1 MQSCHKFQAC
11 QSDRLGLNGAM
22 TVIALDG
29 PAGSGKSTIA
39 GLLAEKIGF
48 LHADSGAIYR
58 TLTLASMRRM
68 GSGSN
73 PQDFGAEFQKSGID
87 PDTLEVQVVVA
98 DGKQS
103 NRIQGKDVG
112 LEIRSP
118 EVTGRIRYIADS
130 VPYRNT
136 VNRLLREFAEQAGL
150 VADGRDM
157 GTEVFPDTTSK
168 FFLEASV
175 QVRAKRR
182 YEEMLGQGNSSQTLA
197 EIEQDIARRDEEDR
211 NRAVGALRKAD
222 DAILI
227 DTSDLSREDVL
238 SRILAHIQFRF

>member
-1 MQSCHKFQAC
+1 MS
-11 QSDRLGLNGAM
+11 
-22 TVIALDG
+22 VIALDG

-39 GLLAEKIGF
+39 GMLAEKIGF

-58 TLTLASMRRM
+58 TITLASVQKL
-68 GSGSN
+68 GSGAD
-73 PQDFGAEFQKSGID
+73 PEQFGAMFQKSDLD
-87 PDTLEVQVVVA
+87 PDGLGIRVVVS
-98 DGKQS
+98 DGRQS
-103 NRIQGKDVG
+103 NCIGNVDVG
-112 LEIRSP
+112 REIRTP
-118 EVTGRIRYIADS
+118 EVTARIRYIADS
-130 VPYRNT
+130 VNCRNT
-136 VNRLLREFAEQAGL
+136 VNRLLREFADETGL

-157 GTEVFPDTTSK
+157 GTIVFPDTPNK

-182 YEEMLGQGNSSQTLA
+182 YEEMLGQGNSSQSLA
-197 EIEQDIARRDEEDR
+197 EIERDIARRDEEDR

-227 DTSDLSREDVL
+227 DTSELSREDVL

>member
-1 MQSCHKFQAC
+1 MS
-11 QSDRLGLNGAM
+11 
-22 TVIALDG
+22 VIALDG
-29 PAGSGKSTIA
+29 PAGSGKSTVA
-39 GLLAEKIGF
+39 GMLAERIGF

-58 TLTLASMRRM
+58 TITLASIRRL
-68 GSGSN
+68 GAGQS
-73 PQDFGAEFQKSGID
+73 PDEFGNLFQKSNLYPDSLGI
-87 PDTLEVQVVVA
+87 QVVVS

-103 NRIQGKDVG
+103 NCIENQDVG
-112 LEIRSP
+112 LDIRTP

-130 VPYRNT
+130 IPCRNT
-136 VNRLLREFAEQAGL
+136 VNRLLREFAQQTGL

-157 GTEVFPDTTSK
+157 GTVVFPDTPSK

-182 YEEMLGQGNSSQTLA
+182 FEEMLGQGNSSQTLA

-227 DTSDLSREDVL
+227 DTSELSREDVL